1 MKKITSLLLAILIL
15 LSAVALAACSSK
27 EDPPA
32 ESGTNL
38 PATDTTPDSY
48 EETIPDLDCEGD
60 NFNLLVSTQMQD
72 FFLTT
77 EAQDAVSLASY
88 ERNLA
93 VENRFNVTLNYT
105 TMNGNTNGATEFLGA
120 IRAATAS
127 GTEDCYDVVV
137 PQLFGLSLVLE
148 GGYHN
153 LYNSKYLHFNRDW
166 WYSNINN
173 YGVIDGKLYGVAGA
187 FNMDKIT
194 ATVAMFFNKNMA
206 TAYGIDPDDIYEL
219 VEAGTWSMEDLL
231 RMSALVADNNVD
243 GNSVL
248 DEFDKYG
255 FVTTNHGVRAT
266 LVGLDM
272 PVSKVS
278 DDGVEILY
286 MNDRYYRIFD
296 EVYAFFNETDSTYM
310 TTDYELPTEIFSNGR
325 ALFYACDI
333 VHISGADFRSLSFE
347 YGVAPMPKYSDEQ
360 KEYVSS
366 SMRWDLTFVP
376 IAADFDRAC
385 IILENLNY
393 ETYNIMIPQYWELAV
408 PYKYMNDPRNQAILE
423 TIRQSVYWDFCEYWN
438 SYASGAIFGLGN
450 LIVEK
455 DTGASSWWGANTE
468 NVKNSIAEIVQYL
481 NEFEG

>member
-1 MKKITSLLLAILIL
+1 MKKLTSLILAILMI
-15 LSAVALAACSSK
+15 LSAVALAACSDK
-27 EDPPA
+27 GELPVETVTNPPV
-32 ESGTNL
+32 
-38 PATDTTPDSY
+38 TDTMQIPY
-48 EETIPDLDCEGD
+48 EETIPVLNCEGD

-77 EAQDAVSLASY
+77 EAQDAVSLASF
-88 ERNLA
+88 ERNTA
-93 VENRFNVTLNYT
+93 VENRFNVSLNYT
-105 TMNGNTNGATEFLGA
+105 AMNGNTNGAAEFLGA
-120 IRAATAS
+120 IRVATAS
-127 GTEDCYDVVV
+127 GREDCYDVVI

-153 LYNSKYLHFNRDW
+153 LYDSQYLHFDRDW
-166 WYSNINN
+166 WYSNIND
-173 YGVIDGKLYGVAGA
+173 YGVVNGKLYGVAGA

-206 TAYGIDPDDIYEL
+206 NAYGINPDEIYAL
-219 VEAGTWSMEDLL
+219 VEAGTWSMEDMLG
-231 RMSALVADNNVD
+231 MAALVSDNNVD

-266 LVGLDM
+266 LVGYDM
-272 PVSKVS
+272 PISKVS
-278 DDGVEILY
+278 DNGVEILY

-310 TTDYELPTEIFSNGR
+310 TTDYDVPTEIFSSGR

-333 VHISGADFRSLSFE
+333 VHISGAAFRSLSFE
-347 YGVAPMPKYSDEQ
+347 YGVAPMPKHSDEQ
-360 KEYVSS
+360 QEYVSS

-376 IAADFDRAC
+376 IAADFERAC

-438 SYASGAIFGLGN
+438 SYASDANFGLGN
-450 LIVEK
+450 LIVKK
-455 DTGASSWWGANTE
+455 DNGASSWWSTNE
-468 NVKNSIAEIVQYL
+468 EVVKNSIAEIVQYL
-481 NEFEG
+481 NELEG